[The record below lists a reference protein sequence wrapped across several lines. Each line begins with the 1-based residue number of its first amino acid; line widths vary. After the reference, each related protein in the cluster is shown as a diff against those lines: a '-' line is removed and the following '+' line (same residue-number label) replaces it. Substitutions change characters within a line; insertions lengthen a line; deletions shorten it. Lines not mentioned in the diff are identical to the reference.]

1 MKLIILTSFFI
12 FSGIMQLYAQFDANG
27 GYTTTMTRVG
37 IGTLTPQKTL
47 QVIGT
52 GIRINATGNT
62 TSFFDMQDIGNNQ
75 VVITKTA
82 ASGLSTI
89 DITPN
94 SADGVSNATIRL
106 FRSTLSTGIVAFQIH
121 SGDGSSNINTLLGG
135 NTGTS
140 YINSLAGNLAI
151 GTKDPRG
158 YKLAVNGKVIA
169 TSLTVLDYVN
179 WPDYVFSKEYLLP
192 SLTTVQN
199 YIYKN
204 HRLPEM
210 PSASDIEKSGINVG
224 EIIRLQTKKIEELTL
239 YLIEKEKQLNEQ
251 AAVLQQQDERLKKLE
266 RMIIAK

>member
-1 MKLIILTSFFI
+1 MKLTILTSLLI
-12 FSGIMQLYAQFDANG
+12 LLNGPQLYAQFTTSG
-27 GYTTTMTRVG
+27 SYTTTNSWVG
-37 IGTLTPQKTL
+37 IGTLAPQRTL

-62 TSFFDMQDIGNNQ
+62 TSFFDMQDVGNNQ

-82 ASGLSTI
+82 ATGLSTI

-140 YINSLAGNLAI
+140 YINSLTGNLGI

-158 YKLAVNGKVIA
+158 YKLAVNGRMIA
-169 TSLTVLDYVN
+169 SSVTVLDYAN
-179 WPDYVFSKEYLLP
+179 WPDYVFNKGYQLLP
-192 SLTTVQN
+192 LTTVQN
-199 YIYKN
+199 YINQN
-204 HRLPEM
+204 HHLPEM
-210 PSASDIEKSGINVG
+210 PSAVDVEKNGVNVG

-239 YLIEKEKQLNEQ
+239 YLLEKEKQLKEQ
-251 AAVLQQQDERLKKLE
+251 AAALQKQEARLRKLE
-266 RMIIAK
+266 ILMNSK